1 MQCIIA
7 NWKAHKSTSAVAGW
21 FRDFREQLNQL
32 RPESAAQVS
41 VARKVVIA
49 PAYFLLSA
57 VATEIGQTKALVA
70 ERLHAELSLGVQ
82 DVSHLGAGS
91 YTGAVA
97 AVHLAGI
104 GVTHAIVGH
113 SERRRYFRET
123 SQDVVGKVD
132 QTLDAGITPV
142 VCVDSAYSQ
151 EQITMLQR
159 DWLNRLLFAY
169 EPLAAI
175 GSGKNASINQV
186 KDEVSKIKALAGSV
200 PVLYGGSMND
210 QNVAEYLLVTDGGL
224 VGTASVEGKS
234 FAELLVA
241 AW

>member
-7 NWKAHKSTSAVAGW
+7 NWKAHKSNSAVSGW
-21 FRDFREQLNQL
+21 FQEFRDRLQQL
-32 RPESAAQVS
+32 RPEAQPHGTS
-41 VARKVVIA
+41 VRKVVIA
-49 PAYFLLSA
+49 PAYFLLPA
-57 VATEIGQTKALVA
+57 VGTEIEQTKQLVA
-70 ERLHAELSLGVQ
+70 DRLHAELSLGVQ

-97 AVHLAGI
+97 AVHLTSM

-123 SQDVVGKVD
+123 SQDVVGKID
-132 QTLDAGITPV
+132 QALDAGITPV

-175 GSGKNASINQV
+175 GSGKNASLDQV
-186 KDEVSKIKALAGSV
+186 RDEVNKIKALAGTV

>member
-7 NWKAHKSTSAVAGW
+7 NWKAHKSTPAVAGW
-21 FRDFREQLNQL
+21 FQEFRERLGQL
-32 RPESAAQVS
+32 RPEACAQVGGD
-41 VARKVVIA
+41 RKVVIA
-49 PAYFLLSA
+49 PAPFLLSA
-57 VATEIGQTKALVA
+57 VGVEIEATKQLVA
-70 ERLHAELSLGVQ
+70 ERLNAKLSLGVQ

-97 AVHLAGI
+97 AIHLVSM

-132 QTLDAGITPV
+132 QALDAGITPV

-159 DWLNRLLFAY
+159 DWLNRLVFAY

-175 GSGKNASINQV
+175 GSGKNASLNQV
-186 KDEVSKIKALAGSV
+186 KEEVEKIKALAGVV

-210 QNVAEYLLVTDGGL
+210 QNVAEYLLATDGGL

>member
-7 NWKAHKSTSAVAGW
+7 NWKAHKSTSAVTGW
-21 FRDFREQLNQL
+21 FQEFRDRLLEL
-32 RPESAAQVS
+32 RPKSNAQVN
-41 VARKVVIA
+41 VDRKVVIA
-49 PAYFLLSA
+49 PAYFLLPA
-57 VATEIGQTKALVA
+57 VAAELELTKEVVF
-70 ERLHAELSLGVQ
+70 ERLGAKLSLGVQ

-97 AVHLAGI
+97 AVHLAAM

-113 SERRRYFRET
+113 SERRRYFKET

-132 QTLDAGITPV
+132 QVLDAGITPV
-142 VCVDSAYSQ
+142 VCVDSTYSQ

-159 DWLNRLLFAY
+159 NWLNRLLFAY
-169 EPLAAI
+169 EPQAAI
-175 GSGKNASINQV
+175 GSGKNASLSQV
-186 KDEVSKIKALAGSV
+186 KEEVEKIRALAGQV

-210 QNVAEYLLVTDGGL
+210 QNVAEYLLATDGGL

-234 FAELLVA
+234 FAELLAA